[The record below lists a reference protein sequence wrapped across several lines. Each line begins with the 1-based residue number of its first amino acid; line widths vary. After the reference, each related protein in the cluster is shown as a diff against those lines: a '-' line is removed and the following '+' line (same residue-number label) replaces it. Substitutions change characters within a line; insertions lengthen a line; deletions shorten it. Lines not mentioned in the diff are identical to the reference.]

1 MPNFTKQQLL
11 DQRRFIEERL
21 AHNRNERIAI
31 LGLFET
37 VETQITNLGKDAS
50 PVLTPKPVATQK
62 SHVQSKQ
69 GYAQGNP
76 KGAKRTPEE
85 QSRDTEL
92 PEAKKPKGTSS
103 GQKSLAATTG
113 QQSRDTA
120 LRESKNPKE
129 TSSGQKSLAATTGQQ
144 SRDTALRESKNP
156 KETSSGQKSL
166 TATSAATTGQQ
177 PGVTAPSEL
186 EKAKVASST
195 QESAA
200 GTPEATRVSAQE
212 ATRVSAPQGGGGNPL
227 RTIPRK
233 NPEAGFSWVPR
244 Q

>member
-129 TSSGQKSLAATTGQQ
+129 TSSGQKSL
-144 SRDTALRESKNP
+144 
-156 KETSSGQKSL
+156 

>member
-103 GQKSLAATTG
+103 GQKG
-113 QQSRDTA
+113 
-120 LRESKNPKE
+120 
-129 TSSGQKSLAATTGQQ
+129 LAATTGQQ